1 MDWKQALKSRLAAGP
16 DPKRSDQ
23 ELKDEEM
30 ELFTKYYLEW
40 KGGRRNATT
49 SYMNIPRFYYREPF
63 PSALEGEQPGK
74 FKSPGRAPRGPTWT
88 DEETRVLLGHWNTLL
103 VQRRIQNM
111 PTNSD
116 LYAVLAKKMAEE
128 GFLRTRIQ
136 CNNRVRDL
144 RKAYRKAKDAMG
156 KAGAVPVRCR
166 FFRELDEI
174 CGGEAEGVPS
184 SANPAT
190 RLLPATTV
198 AQPGPSW
205 EPVPE
210 VSWKVEEDSET
221 EAPLAGAPQEPL
233 QGVLKI
239 KVESELEEEAA
250 FPLPLQPVSCP
261 SSSTAATVQASEEG
275 RQPALQEPDSLLPAR
290 PAAAHAPQPVSPSRH
305 SEQRL
310 EAGIQD
316 RVAGGRPSCD
326 SEAGPR
332 AAAAAVGR
340 MAQGRAKRRR
350 AREATVDRLLEEMRA
365 GREAMDTTLRLF
377 LEQQRSF
384 QNSLIREMR
393 LARREQRRATEAEL
407 HARQEEW
414 RQQRTRHP
422 LDGSR
427 TDAEMGRLRQE
438 LSLLRQAF
446 MDFVSASG
454 APSSSSPQ
462 RTPIPAR
469 QESADPPRPHGAG
482 GAPAASQAQAP
493 LPDPPTLGLPAEDE
507 ILLQKLREES
517 RAVFLQRKSRELLDN
532 EELQNL
538 WFLLD
543 KHQTPP
549 MMGDEAMI
557 NYESFLKV
565 GEKAGSKCKQF
576 FTAKVFAKLLHNDAY
591 GRISIMQFF
600 NYVMRKV
607 WLYQTRIGLSLYDV
621 AGQGYL
627 RESDLENY
635 ILELIPTLP
644 QLDGLEKSFY
654 SFYVCTAVRKFFFF
668 LDPLRTGKFV
678 LLLGRRRE
686 RRSVSVCRKIKI
698 QDILA
703 CSFLDDLLELRDE
716 ELSKESQETNWFS
729 APSALRVYGQYLNL
743 DKDHN
748 GMLSKEELSRYGT
761 GTLTNIFLDRVFQE
775 CLTYDGEMDYKTYLD
790 FVLALENRKEPAA
803 LQYIFK
809 LLDIENKGYLNVF
822 SLNYF
827 FRAIQEQM
835 KIHGQEPVS
844 FQDVKDEIFDMVKP
858 KDPYKISLQDLI
870 NSSQGDTVS
879 SILIDLNGFWTY
891 ENREVL
897 VASDNDNTA
906 DLDDT

>member
-1 MDWKQALKSRLAAGP
+1 
-16 DPKRSDQ
+16 KRSDQ

-40 KGGRRNATT
+40 KGGRKTPKT
-49 SYMNIPRFYYREPF
+49 PYMNIPRFYYR
-63 PSALEGEQPGK
+63 
-74 FKSPGRAPRGPTWT
+74 
-88 DEETRVLLGHWNTLL
+88 
-103 VQRRIQNM
+103 
-111 PTNSD
+111 
-116 LYAVLAKKMAEE
+116 
-128 GFLRTRIQ
+128 
-136 CNNRVRDL
+136 
-144 RKAYRKAKDAMG
+144 
-156 KAGAVPVRCR
+156 
-166 FFRELDEI
+166 
-174 CGGEAEGVPS
+174 
-184 SANPAT
+184 
-190 RLLPATTV
+190 
-198 AQPGPSW
+198 
-205 EPVPE
+205 
-210 VSWKVEEDSET
+210 
-221 EAPLAGAPQEPL
+221 
-233 QGVLKI
+233 
-239 KVESELEEEAA
+239 
-250 FPLPLQPVSCP
+250 
-261 SSSTAATVQASEEG
+261 
-275 RQPALQEPDSLLPAR
+275 
-290 PAAAHAPQPVSPSRH
+290 
-305 SEQRL
+305 
-310 EAGIQD
+310 
-316 RVAGGRPSCD
+316 
-326 SEAGPR
+326 
-332 AAAAAVGR
+332 
-340 MAQGRAKRRR
+340 
-350 AREATVDRLLEEMRA
+350 
-365 GREAMDTTLRLF
+365 
-377 LEQQRSF
+377 
-384 QNSLIREMR
+384 
-393 LARREQRRATEAEL
+393 
-407 HARQEEW
+407 
-414 RQQRTRHP
+414 
-422 LDGSR
+422 
-427 TDAEMGRLRQE
+427 
-438 LSLLRQAF
+438 
-446 MDFVSASG
+446 
-454 APSSSSPQ
+454 
-462 RTPIPAR
+462 
-469 QESADPPRPHGAG
+469 
-482 GAPAASQAQAP
+482 
-493 LPDPPTLGLPAEDE
+493 LPAEDE

-532 EELQNL
+532 EELQFSLCSNDDRLPFQNL

-543 KHQTPP
+543 KHQTLP
-549 MMGDEAMI
+549 MVADEAMI
-557 NYESFLKV
+557 NYDSFLKV
-565 GEKAGSKCKQF
+565 GEKAGTKCKQF
-576 FTAKVFAKLLHNDAY
+576 FTAKVFAKLLHNDPY

-668 LDPLRTGKFV
+668 LDPLRTGK
-678 LLLGRRRE
+678 
-686 RRSVSVCRKIKI
+686 IKI

-729 APSALRVYGQYLNL
+729 APSALRVYGMSHQYNTFFKRGGGRRRASRKERGGKEEKNLSKNRKKKLVVEVIEKKKKKMIDYDDDCQYLNL

-761 GTLTNIFLDRVFQE
+761 GTLTNIFLDR
-775 CLTYDGEMDYKTYLD
+775 DYKTYLD

-870 NSSQGDTVS
+870 NSSQGDTVT

-897 VASDNDNTA
+897 VASDNDSTT

>member
-1 MDWKQALKSRLAAGP
+1 MWAWRGMAWKQALRGRLAACTGSA
-16 DPKRSDQ
+16 KKSEQ

-30 ELFTKYYLEW
+30 DLFTKYYMEW
-40 KGGRRNATT
+40 KGGRKSVNT
-49 SYMNIPRFYYREPF
+49 SYMNIPRFYYR
-63 PSALEGEQPGK
+63 
-74 FKSPGRAPRGPTWT
+74 
-88 DEETRVLLGHWNTLL
+88 
-103 VQRRIQNM
+103 
-111 PTNSD
+111 
-116 LYAVLAKKMAEE
+116 
-128 GFLRTRIQ
+128 
-136 CNNRVRDL
+136 
-144 RKAYRKAKDAMG
+144 
-156 KAGAVPVRCR
+156 
-166 FFRELDEI
+166 
-174 CGGEAEGVPS
+174 
-184 SANPAT
+184 
-190 RLLPATTV
+190 
-198 AQPGPSW
+198 
-205 EPVPE
+205 
-210 VSWKVEEDSET
+210 
-221 EAPLAGAPQEPL
+221 
-233 QGVLKI
+233 
-239 KVESELEEEAA
+239 
-250 FPLPLQPVSCP
+250 
-261 SSSTAATVQASEEG
+261 
-275 RQPALQEPDSLLPAR
+275 
-290 PAAAHAPQPVSPSRH
+290 
-305 SEQRL
+305 
-310 EAGIQD
+310 
-316 RVAGGRPSCD
+316 
-326 SEAGPR
+326 
-332 AAAAAVGR
+332 
-340 MAQGRAKRRR
+340 
-350 AREATVDRLLEEMRA
+350 
-365 GREAMDTTLRLF
+365 
-377 LEQQRSF
+377 
-384 QNSLIREMR
+384 
-393 LARREQRRATEAEL
+393 
-407 HARQEEW
+407 
-414 RQQRTRHP
+414 
-422 LDGSR
+422 
-427 TDAEMGRLRQE
+427 
-438 LSLLRQAF
+438 
-446 MDFVSASG
+446 
-454 APSSSSPQ
+454 
-462 RTPIPAR
+462 
-469 QESADPPRPHGAG
+469 
-482 GAPAASQAQAP
+482 
-493 LPDPPTLGLPAEDE
+493 LPAEDE
-507 ILLQKLREES
+507 VLLQKLREES

-549 MMGDEAMI
+549 MVGEEAMI
-557 NYESFLKV
+557 NYDSFLKV
-565 GEKAGSKCKQF
+565 GEKAGPKCKQF
-576 FTAKVFAKLLHNDAY
+576 FTAKVFAKLLHNDPY

-607 WLYQTRIGLSLYDV
+607 WLHQTRIGLSLYDV

-668 LDPLRTGKFV
+668 LDPLRTG
-678 LLLGRRRE
+678 
-686 RRSVSVCRKIKI
+686 KIKI

-761 GTLTNIFLDRVFQE
+761 GTLTNVFLDRVFQE

-870 NSSQGDTVS
+870 NSSQGDTVT

-897 VASDNDNTA
+897 VASDNDSTT
-906 DLDDT
+906 DIDDT